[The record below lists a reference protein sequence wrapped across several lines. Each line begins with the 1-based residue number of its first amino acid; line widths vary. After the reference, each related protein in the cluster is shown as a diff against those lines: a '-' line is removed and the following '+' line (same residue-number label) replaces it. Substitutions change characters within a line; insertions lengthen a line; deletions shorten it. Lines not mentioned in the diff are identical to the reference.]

1 MTNSAPS
8 PGPRVLRPSGPDRRQ
23 RTGRPR
29 RPGHL
34 LGPALLAGGLGLGA
48 VLAATSVAGAQSSGG
63 SVVTTP
69 ATAPVAAPVT
79 ARVPT
84 TLQPMAAPTPNI
96 IPMPNSGHPPR
107 DAGERG
113 GAWQEGLFF
122 LMCGAVLGIGG
133 LIWRDSRKKRR
144 KQGRLPAKSSRSPA
158 DPVA

>member
-1 MTNSAPS
+1 MTFSAPCS
-8 PGPRVLRPSGPDRRQ
+8 GPRVHRLPGPVRRW
-23 RTGRPR
+23 RTGRVVPLV
-29 RPGHL
+29 GS
-34 LGPALLAGGLGLGA
+34 AVLAGALELGA
-48 VLAATSVAGAQSSGG
+48 TLAATSVAGAQSSGG
-63 SVVTTP
+63 TTVTTSQIAP
-69 ATAPVAAPVT
+69 AT

-84 TLQPMAAPTPNI
+84 TAQPMAAPTPNI

-122 LMCGAVLGIGG
+122 VMCGAVLGIGG

-144 KQGRLPAKSSRSPA
+144 KQGRLPARSTRPPA